1 MAGIFK
7 KAMGLFVEFEE
18 DKAKTVRPDSRSGQ
32 ASPRSTDYGPGVK
45 PNSPEPVPKSA
56 GPGAQVLDE
65 ATIDKFEKH
74 FEALFDQA
82 NLPGPDYYEFWKMME
97 TLEPH
102 IRDERTR
109 LSATYASLVVQGLTK
124 DKLVDTAEKYKTII
138 QEDKNSFEKAVQE
151 KGEGEIGQKR
161 RQLKQLEDTI
171 AQQTDMIRKLTQ
183 EIADAQAG
191 MGTLTAAIADE
202 EQKLMQNRQGY
213 VLACDAMLQK
223 ITDDINKI
231 KTTL

>member
-18 DKAKTVRPDSRSGQ
+18 DKAKSVH
-32 ASPRSTDYGPGVK
+32 SPRSTDHGLKSSVSEPIPKIMVVK
-45 PNSPEPVPKSA
+45 QA
-56 GPGAQVLDE
+56 LDE
-65 ATIDKFEKH
+65 STIYKFERH
-74 FEALFDQA
+74 FETLFDQA

-102 IRDERTR
+102 IKEERTR
-109 LSATYASLVVQGLTK
+109 LSATYASLAVQGLTK
-124 DKLVDTAEKYKTII
+124 EKLVTTAEKYKTIV
-138 QEDKNSFEKAVQE
+138 QEDKNCFEKAAHE
-151 KGEGEIGQKR
+151 KSESEIGHKR
-161 RQLKQLEDTI
+161 RQLAQLEETI
-171 AQQTDMIRKLTQ
+171 AQQTETIRKLTQ
-183 EIADAQAG
+183 EITEAQAAI
-191 MGTLTAAIADE
+191 GTLSGAIAEE
-202 EQKLMQNRQGY
+202 EQKLMQNKQGY